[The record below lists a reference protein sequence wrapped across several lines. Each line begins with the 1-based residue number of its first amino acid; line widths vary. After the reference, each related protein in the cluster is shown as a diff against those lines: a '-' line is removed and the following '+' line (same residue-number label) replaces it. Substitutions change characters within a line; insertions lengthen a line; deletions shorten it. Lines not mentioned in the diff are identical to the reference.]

1 MTEPMHL
8 HPSVRPGLEAGSY
21 RLRSTQT
28 MTGPTLGTRAV
39 DDRTQH
45 LRVTAPR
52 TTMAPDEVFSVTPP
66 PHAQG
71 PFEAR
76 LPHIALKRRTL
87 PWDRSVGADGPTWL
101 ALVMLAEGEG
111 TFRRGEVA
119 ADCYTAGV
127 AATLAGLD
135 AEERADCIEV
145 TQTVLDRTFPAR
157 DELDLLCHVR
167 EADASDTELA
177 DDDHW
182 VSVVLC
188 NRLPVAGTAYRC
200 MLVSLEGQHAS
211 LPATGGTVATPTR
224 VVAWE
229 GVLDVT
235 EIPRVERIV
244 GGGFSVVSPSVD
256 STRLASAGAG
266 TGAGA
271 VEGVRGRVTGRS
283 GATATASAAS
293 TASIGSHGGFVR
305 LDVDPVRLEQL
316 LDAHGRIEAVHRFP
330 VLASWEFECSDVVGD
345 FGGLMAR
352 LQVALFADAGAAEPD
367 HRRVLPTT
375 TTTGHLSL
383 AHTDRRG
390 HAGTAWYRG
399 PCTPVKLTRDP
410 AGAPYH
416 VADQARR
423 VGSEGR
429 EDLSLASAFEVGRLL
444 AMSDAQL
451 LASLRQW
458 ARRGFAI
465 RRDRDLL
472 DDLVGQHP
480 GQLDDD
486 HFADLGRLL
495 AIDILVPGGI
505 GGDPRLPLGDPLPIH
520 PDASLILPSDVD
532 VLATGFGIA
541 KATVAQLAGLA
552 ISDRPIGG
560 GTFDGGIATVDVAVG
575 DLDRL
580 RTELDGAVVER
591 VDLVVDLERQIGAG
605 GDLGLLDDLL
615 DRRP

>member
-1 MTEPMHL
+1 MTRPMHL
-8 HPSVRPGLEAGSY
+8 YPSVRPGLTAGAY
-21 RLRSTQT
+21 RLRTSQR
-28 MTGPTLGTRAV
+28 MSGPTLGDRAV

-45 LRVTAPR
+45 LQVTAPR

-87 PWDRSVGADGPTWL
+87 PWDRSVGAGGAPWL

-111 TFRRGEVA
+111 TFRRGEA
-119 ADCYTAGV
+119 AVDCYTAGV

-135 AEERADCIEV
+135 TDERGDCIEV

-157 DELDLLCHVR
+157 DEVDLLCHVR

-211 LPATGGTVATPTR
+211 LPATGGAVDTPSR

-229 GVLDVT
+229 GVLDLV
-235 EIPRVERIV
+235 EIPRVGRIV
-244 GGGFSVVSPSVD
+244 GDGFSVVSATVD
-256 STRLASAGAG
+256 STRL
-266 TGAGA
+266 TGAFA
-271 VEGVRGRVTGRS
+271 TEVSGVGGTA
-283 GATATASAAS
+283 ATATTASAAS
-293 TASIGSHGGFVR
+293 TAATIGTEGGFVR
-305 LDVDPVRLEQL
+305 LDVDGAR
-316 LDAHGRIEAVHRFP
+316 LDALLAAIGRVERRYRFP
-330 VLASWEFECSDVVGD
+330 VLATWEFECSDVPGD

-352 LQVALFADAGAAEPD
+352 LQVALFADPGAPEPD
-367 HRRVLPTT
+367 HRRPLPVTT
-375 TTTGHLSL
+375 ATGHVAM

-390 HAGTAWYRG
+390 HAGTSWYRG
-399 PCTPVKLTRDP
+399 PCTPVKVSRDA
-410 AGAPYH
+410 AGAPHH

-423 VGSEGR
+423 VGPEGR

-444 AMSDAQL
+444 AMSDTQF
-451 LASLRQW
+451 LASLRRW

-465 RRDRDLL
+465 RRTRSLL
-472 DDLVGQHP
+472 DDLVSIRP
-480 GQLDDD
+480 DLLDHRLLDI
-486 HFADLGRLL
+486 GRLL
-495 AIDILVPGGI
+495 AIDILTPGGI
-505 GGDPRLPLGDPLPIH
+505 GGDPRALLGDPLPIH
-520 PDASLILPSDVD
+520 PDGPLVQPADID

-541 KATVAQLAGLA
+541 KATVAQLAGVA
-552 ISDRPIGG
+552 INDRPIGTTPVDVG
-560 GTFDGGIATVDVAVG
+560 VVTVDDALG
-575 DLDRL
+575 TIDRL
-580 RTELDGAVVER
+580 RTHLDGAFLER
-591 VDLVVDLERQIGAG
+591 VGQVVDLERRLTDGD
-605 GDLGLLDDLL
+605 DLGLLGGLL